1 MQYSRSW
8 IELESGQSVCIIRNP
23 EKRSDATRQNYCHV
37 FWVDHLKTRNHLY
50 AFKKTKKQQQQY
62 THCKLVVGVNGSF
75 PHRSGIVKT
84 LHVVGFVEAAVV
96 RQGRWSLK
104 WKKERKVLWAS
115 HKSLR
120 RVEHSVDWL
129 DNLVGDRFV
138 LQTRWNL
145 KDWLHC
151 ETLDIWTR
159 LLRKQTLFPD
169 FHSISPHQ
177 NQ

>member
-1 MQYSRSW
+1 MFLKYVEWNCNCKSTATALLTFQSSLFNYILNVLKKGSSSLPLTHFIIPVVSTGWYFIMQYSRSW

-37 FWVDHLKTRNHLY
+37 FWVDHLKTRNQLY
-50 AFKKTKKQQQQY
+50 AFKKTKKQQQY

-104 WKKERKVLWAS
+104 WKKGIVS
-115 HKSLR
+115 FS
-120 RVEHSVDWL
+120 
-129 DNLVGDRFV
+129 
-138 LQTRWNL
+138 
-145 KDWLHC
+145 
-151 ETLDIWTR
+151 
-159 LLRKQTLFPD
+159 
-169 FHSISPHQ
+169 
-177 NQ
+177 